1 MHKAMNGNGKLR
13 ERERE
18 RERESERQG
27 ERKVIDVDICNI
39 SIVALA

>member
-1 MHKAMNGNGKLR
+1 MNGNGKLR

-18 RERESERQG
+18 RERGWNRVRE
-27 ERKVIDVDICNI
+27 KVIDIDICNI